1 MVKLW
6 CISDD
11 NGESLRCQS
20 EGHWHKSRDG
30 VAVLEATPVAAIC
43 AYLATAEARH
53 PRELPPTC
61 RLMSVTV
68 GDGYIEEASPRKDWA
83 DNLIA
88 TQASGNAWL
97 ARGVAPVLRV
107 PGLSG
112 AAQYLFNTRHSL
124 SSRCRVKAAEDD
136 AVATYAGN
144 LMHVLEQGTDWL
156 ATPLPTQAAASVQMA
171 AGAD

>member
-1 MVKLW
+1 LGLSPGIFGLRKPSFTHTRFISHARQTETASMVKLW

-30 VAVLEATPVAAIC
+30 VAVLEATPVAASC
-43 AYLATAEARH
+43 ACPAASEARH

-112 AAQYLFNTRHSL
+112 AAQYLFNT
-124 SSRCRVKAAEDD
+124 
-136 AVATYAGN
+136 
-144 LMHVLEQGTDWL
+144 
-156 ATPLPTQAAASVQMA
+156 
-171 AGAD
+171 